1 MILFFDTVKGLNPGV
16 MYQVGVRENCGT
28 GRKTTSL
35 VLGLCEKKKK
45 AQAEA
50 TDQKRLVSK
59 AETTC

>member
-1 MILFFDTVKGLNPGV
+1 MILFFDKVKGLNPGV
-16 MYQVGVRENCGT
+16 MYQVGVRENYGT

-35 VLGLCEKKKK
+35 VLRLCEKEK

>member
-16 MYQVGVRENCGT
+16 MYQVGVRENYGT
-28 GRKTTSL
+28 GRKTISL
-35 VLGLCEKKKK
+35 VLRLCEKEK

-59 AETTC
+59 TETTC

>member
-16 MYQVGVRENCGT
+16 MYQVGVRENYDT

-35 VLGLCEKKKK
+35 VLRLCEKEK